1 MVDNSRLEDLFSSL
15 NLSTFSKL
23 SVMNLMPLKPNQCNN
38 SNRTNKTCEK
48 HPHMARLPTPYSR
61 EASHPWTIPP
71 VNPRCSEKDSCNGM
85 KDNSVGGGGSGAGR
99 EVGDGQKSA
108 AQHHASDP
116 SHQCSVPAHSGSEA
130 TDVNYSSSIPPMYVP
145 SPCFSNEGKVV
156 MI

>member
-48 HPHMARLPTPYSR
+48 HHHMARLPTPYSR

-85 KDNSVGGGGSGAGR
+85 KDNSVGGAGAGR
-99 EVGDGQKSA
+99 RGTGRKVLPSTMPLTPHTSA
-108 AQHHASDP
+108 QCLPTVALKPQTSTTALL
-116 SHQCSVPAHSGSEA
+116 SHPCMSLPRVF
-130 TDVNYSSSIPPMYVP
+130 PMK
-145 SPCFSNEGKVV
+145 ER
-156 MI
+156 